1 MADETEET
9 TETAADVTEAAAPE
23 AAPVDAAPTGSASAP
38 AEAAPTE
45 SAPTESAAADAVAA
59 ETPAE
64 PVAAAAPVASA
75 SAPAPAPKPAPAPAV
90 AEDTEG
96 PNRRKVREG
105 VVVSDAMQATVV
117 VAVVERVRHPRYG
130 KTVQRTKKLY
140 VHDAE
145 DTAKVGDR
153 VRVQETRPLSKLKR
167 WRLTEVVER
176 AR

>member
-1 MADETEET
+1 MADEPEET
-9 TETAADVTEAAAPE
+9 TADVT
-23 AAPVDAAPTGSASAP
+23 
-38 AEAAPTE
+38 AELP
-45 SAPTESAAADAVAA
+45 
-59 ETPAE
+59 
-64 PVAAAAPVASA
+64 
-75 SAPAPAPKPAPAPAV
+75 PKPRRTAWRPRRRPPRRRRLRRPSRRPPPDRSPPPHPRLPRPPRRPRSAV
-90 AEDTEG
+90 EDAG
-96 PNRRKVREG
+96 RPNRRKVREG
-105 VVVSDAMQATVV
+105 VVVSDAMQSTVV